1 MRAVDIIIKKRDKQE
16 LTAEEINFFIQGYT
30 RNEIPDYQASAWAM
44 AILLNGMTSQ
54 ETTHLTLAMAHS
66 GETLDLSQVVPIA
79 VDKHSTGGVGDK
91 TTLVVEPVVAAC
103 GLAVGKMSGRGLGF
117 SGGTLDKME
126 SIPGF
131 RTNLTT
137 AEFIEQLGRD
147 GLVLTGQTGD
157 LAPADGKLYALR
169 DVTGTV
175 QSIPL
180 IASSVMS
187 KKIAAGAQAIVL
199 DVKLGL
205 GAFMPDVEQARTLAE
220 RMVAIAHLA
229 GRKAVALLSD
239 MNQPLGHAVG
249 NAIEVREAIQTLHGG
264 GPPDFRAHCLTVA
277 GYLLSAGGVVDDP
290 DSGKKLAQKALDD
303 GRAWEKFRR
312 LVMAQGGD
320 VDAVD
325 DPDRLPNAPVISDIP
340 APRSGYLR
348 EINARI
354 VGETAVLLGAGREKK
369 GDPVDH
375 AVGIEIYHKVGDR
388 VEEGQPLFAVHAR
401 NEADSQAATRRL
413 FDAHRWSDEPV
424 KPLPLFYGVV
434 QYQEQGSS

>member
-1 MRAVDIIIKKRDKQE
+1 
-16 LTAEEINFFIQGYT
+16 
-30 RNEIPDYQASAWAM
+30 
-44 AILLNGMTSQ
+44 
-54 ETTHLTLAMAHS
+54 
-66 GETLDLSQVVPIA
+66 
-79 VDKHSTGGVGDK
+79 
-91 TTLVVEPVVAAC
+91 
-103 GLAVGKMSGRGLGF
+103 
-117 SGGTLDKME
+117 
-126 SIPGF
+126 
-131 RTNLTT
+131 
-137 AEFIEQLGRD
+137 
-147 GLVLTGQTGD
+147 
-157 LAPADGKLYALR
+157 
-169 DVTGTV
+169 
-175 QSIPL
+175 
-180 IASSVMS
+180 MS